1 MADSEEDMSKQ
12 MTEAEEELFQKMSDY
27 MLKYTQFPGW
37 LTIAIGESAFM
48 GPDLLDIGENAVRL
62 RSRHPP
68 LLETIQMVIDLY
80 DKEEIS
86 PAVERV
92 LKHLVEQ
99 AVDRYHEPIQNYER
113 SKENAAKGREQSQ
126 KVDKGEWIE
135 RCWREHPDTRDA
147 TADVIRAQIKAIR
160 LEENP
165 DGSEEEANKIMPSA
179 ALISNY
185 KNKKA

>member
-99 AVDRYHEPIQNYER
+99 AVDHYHEPIQNYER
-113 SKENAAKGREQSQ
+113 SKAEAAKGRAKTQRIG
-126 KVDKGEWIE
+126 KGDWIL
-135 RCWREHPDTRDA
+135 RWA
-147 TADVIRAQIKAIR
+147 MW